1 MATGAYN
8 ENAYENAVLEVL
20 RSMKWD
26 CLFGP
31 DIERD
36 YSDPMLADAFTFQVR
51 KLNRDVPAE
60 AVDDAIRQVRSIGGG
75 SLVARNAKF
84 TNWLQNGVEGACT
97 VAGAQTTRLVKLV
110 DYDHPERNAFH
121 AVNQWT
127 VTDGEVER
135 RPDVVLFVNGMP
147 LVVIELKNPSKPDTT
162 VHEAYL
168 QLRNYQQ
175 DIPELFVFNQVC
187 VASDMVSTR
196 AGSLTANESWFKEW
210 KSIDGKKEDGAV
222 GNFETLFRGLLAPER
237 LLDVVKNFICFSG
250 KGPKADKI
258 LAGYHQYFA
267 VKRAIRKT
275 KEAMGKDGRGGVFW
289 HTQGSGKSLSMVFYA
304 HLLAAELD
312 GPTVLVLTDRNDL
325 DGQLYGQFLKCEGF
339 LRQTAVQATSRAH
352 LREFLKNQRQNGIFF
367 STIQKFEEADDAL
380 SRRRDLIVIAD
391 EAHRGHYGFAETEK
405 AVRQKDGTV
414 TTRRVVPTAR
424 IIHDSLPNAT
434 FIGFTGTPIDEGD
447 RSTREVFGDYI
458 DIYDMT
464 QAVDDGATRP
474 VYYES
479 RVVKLKLDNE
489 ALAQIDAEYKRI
501 AAADEA
507 DEVVV
512 EQSKRDMSQMEVL
525 LGHDDTVNSLVDDIL
540 EHYEKYREGNLVG
553 KAMIVAYSRPI
564 AIKIYKRF
572 LKLRPKWEKSGK
584 IQVVMTE
591 GNQDPEEWRR
601 IIGTKRD
608 RMERAEQFKD
618 VDSPFKIAIVVDM
631 WLTGFDV
638 PCLDTM
644 YVYKPMSG
652 HNLMQAI
659 ARVNRVYG
667 DKEGG
672 LVVDY
677 IGIAAELKRAMNQ
690 YTVRDR
696 KKYGNPDVA
705 KIALPKFYEHLE
717 VCRAQLHGYNY
728 GKGIDGTDLER
739 AKAIAGAVNFLLAP
753 ERKKRKDIF
762 LENAYLMK
770 QALSLCAALVPE
782 RDRFEAGF
790 MEAVRGMINQWT
802 LTGSGGEKKGLA
814 ELNAHIAEMVKQSVA
829 SEGVIN
835 LFSDRKE
842 AVSLFDAAFLS
853 EIRKMKEKNLA
864 VEILRK
870 LLTESVKLHQRKNLV
885 KSEEFSRLL
894 SKAMNDYVNGH
905 ITNEEVIK
913 RLIELAKRIKEGVD
927 ATPKGLTEDEAAFYD
942 ALSKP
947 EAVRKFYTDDTLI
960 QLTKE
965 LTDQLR
971 RNRTVDWDRR
981 ESARAHMRMLVK
993 RLLKKYKYPPE
1004 EAADALQTVM
1014 RQCELWVD
1022 TTEYE
1027 DRAEAAL
1034 PYRAAMWQGRPRP
1047 SRDPYEYAEAATTG
1061 DSRKGSGDGYDASK

>member
-1 MATGAYN
+1 MASGAYN
-8 ENAYENAVLEVL
+8 ENSYENAVLEVL
-20 RSMKWD
+20 GSLGWERM
-26 CLFGP
+26 FGP
-31 DIERD
+31 DVERD
-36 YSDPMLADAFTFQVR
+36 YGDPMLADTFEQQVR
-51 KLNRDVPAE
+51 RLNPKVPRE
-60 AVDDAIRQVRSIGGG
+60 AVEDAIRQVRGIGGG
-75 SLVARNAKF
+75 SLAVRNATF
-84 TNWLQNGVEGACT
+84 TDWLQNGVGGACT
-97 VAGAQTTRLVKLV
+97 VAGARTTRLVRLV
-110 DYDHPERNAFH
+110 DYEQPKHNTFH

-127 VTDGEVER
+127 VTDGEVNR

-147 LVVIELKNPSKPDTT
+147 LVVIELKNPSKPETT

-175 DIPELFVFNQVC
+175 DIPELFVFNQIC
-187 VASDMVSTR
+187 VTSDMVSTR
-196 AGSLTANESWFKEW
+196 AGSLTAGESWFREW
-210 KSIDGKKEDGAV
+210 KSIDGKKEDGKV

-237 LLDVVKNFICFSG
+237 LLDVVRNFVCFSG

-267 VKRAIRKT
+267 VRRAVRKT
-275 KEAMGKDGRGGVFW
+275 KEAMGRDGRGGVFW

-339 LRQTAVQATSRAH
+339 LRQTAVQAESRAH
-352 LREFLKNQRQNGIFF
+352 LREFLKNQRQNGLFF

-380 SRRRDLIVIAD
+380 SRRRDVIVIAD
-391 EAHRGHYGFAETEK
+391 EAHRGHYGFAEREK
-405 AVRQKDGTV
+405 VVRKKDGTV
-414 TTRRVVPTAR
+414 ETRRSVPTAR

-434 FIGFTGTPIDEGD
+434 FIGFTGTPIDKCD

-479 RVVKLKLDNE
+479 RVVKLNLDRG
-489 ALAQIDAEYKRI
+489 ALERIDAEYRRI
-501 AAADEA
+501 AAEEEA

-512 EQSKRDMSQMEVL
+512 ERSKRDLSQMEVL
-525 LGHDDTVNSLVDDIL
+525 LGHDATIRSLVDDIL
-540 EHYEKYREGNLVG
+540 AHYETYREGNLVG

-564 AIKIYKRF
+564 AMKIYERF
-572 LKLRPKWEKSGK
+572 LELRPQWGAVGK

-591 GNQDPEEWRR
+591 GNQDPEEWRE
-601 IIGTKRD
+601 IIGTKRE
-608 RMERAEQFKD
+608 RLERAESFKN
-618 VDSPFKIAIVVDM
+618 VNSPFKIAIVVDM

-659 ARVNRVYG
+659 ARVNRVYK

-677 IGIAAELKRAMNQ
+677 IGIAAELKRAMSQ

-696 KKYGNPDVA
+696 KKFGNPDVA
-705 KIALPKFYEHLE
+705 RTAMPKFYEHLE
-717 VCRAQLHGYNY
+717 VCRAQLHGFGY

-739 AKAIAGAVNFLLAP
+739 AKTINGAVNFLLAP
-753 ERKKRKDIF
+753 KQKKRKDIF
-762 LENAYLMK
+762 LESAYLMK
-770 QALSLCAALVPE
+770 QALSLCAALLPE

-790 MEAVRGMINQWT
+790 MEAVRGMICQWT
-802 LTGSGGEKKGLA
+802 LTGAGGVKKGLA
-814 ELNAHIAEMVKQSVA
+814 ELNAQIAEMVKESVS
-829 SEGVIN
+829 SEGVVN

-842 AVSLFDAAFLS
+842 AVSLFDAAFLA

-864 VEILRK
+864 VEILKK
-870 LLTESVKLHQRKNLV
+870 LLTESIRLHARRNLV

-894 SKAMNDYVNGH
+894 SKVMNQYVNGH
-905 ITNEEVIK
+905 ITNDEVIK
-913 RLIELAKRIKEGVD
+913 RLIELAGRIQSGVE
-927 ATPKGLTEDEAAFYD
+927 AMPKGLTEDEAAFYD

-947 EAVRKFYTDDTLI
+947 EAVRKLYTDETLVQI
-960 QLTKE
+960 TKE
-965 LTDQLR
+965 LTEQLR
-971 RNRTVDWDRR
+971 NNRTVDWDRR

-993 RLLKKYKYPPE
+993 RLLKKYKYPPK
-1004 EAADALQTVM
+1004 EAEGALQTVM
-1014 RQCELWVD
+1014 RQCELWAD
-1022 TTEYE
+1022 T
-1027 DRAEAAL
+1027 AA
-1034 PYRAAMWQGRPRP
+1034 A
-1047 SRDPYEYAEAATTG
+1047 
-1061 DSRKGSGDGYDASK
+1061 

>member
-8 ENAYENAVLEVL
+8 ENAYEKAVMELLAKEGWQVEY
-20 RSMKWD
+20 
-26 CLFGP
+26 GP

-36 YSDPMLADAFTFQVR
+36 YSEAAWDDVLCDRVFAI
-51 KLNRDVPAE
+51 NRDTP
-60 AVDDAIRQVRSIGGG
+60 DDALCEALNKLKDISGG
-75 SLVARNAKF
+75 SVAARNAKF
-84 TNWLQNGVEGACT
+84 TDWLQNGIEADCIEGGEERT
-97 VAGAQTTRLVKLV
+97 VLV
-110 DYDHPERNAFH
+110 DLIDYAHPERNKFH

-127 VTDGEVER
+127 VQNGEVVR
-135 RPDVVLFVNGMP
+135 RPDVVLFVNGLP
-147 LVVIELKNPSKPDTT
+147 LVVIELKNPSKPETT
-162 VHEAYL
+162 VHEAFL
-168 QLRNYQQ
+168 QLRNYQH
-175 DIPELFVFNQVC
+175 DIPDLFTYNQIC
-187 VASDMVSTR
+187 VVSDMVSTK
-196 AGSLTANESWFKEW
+196 AGTITSNESWFKEW

-222 GNFETLFRGLLAPER
+222 GNFETLFRGLLEPKR

-250 KGPKADKI
+250 ASSVPGHSWPGFDKI

-267 VKRAIRKT
+267 VRKAIKKT
-275 KEAMGKDGRGGVFW
+275 KQAMRGDGRGGVFW

-304 HLLAAELD
+304 HLLSAELD
-312 GPTVLVLTDRNDL
+312 GPTILVLTDRNDL
-325 DGQLYGQFLKCEGF
+325 DGQLYGQFLKCAGF
-339 LRQTAVQATSRAH
+339 LRQTAEQATSRAH
-352 LREFLKNQRQNGIFF
+352 LKEFLKTRRQNGLFF
-367 STIQKFEEADDAL
+367 STIQKFEESDDAL
-380 SRRRDLIVIAD
+380 SRRRDVIVIAD
-391 EAHRGHYGFAETEK
+391 EAHRGHYGFAESEK
-405 AVRQKDGTV
+405 VVRKEDGTIE
-414 TTRRVVPTAR
+414 TRRVVPTAR
-424 IIHDSLPNAT
+424 IIHDSLPMAT
-434 FIGFTGTPIDEGD
+434 FIGFTGTPIELGD

-464 QAVDDGATRP
+464 QAVEDGATRP

-479 RVVKLKLDNE
+479 RVVHLKLNDE
-489 ALAQIDAEYKRI
+489 ALAKIDAEYRRI
-501 AAADEA
+501 AAEGEA
-507 DEVVV
+507 DDEVI
-512 EQSKRDMSQMEVL
+512 EQSKRDQSQMEVL
-525 LGHDDTVNSLVDDIL
+525 LGHDGTVKSLVDDIL
-540 EHYEKYREGNLVG
+540 EHYEKYREKNLAG

-572 LKLRPKWEKSGK
+572 LKLRPAWGKSGK

-591 GNQDPEEWRR
+591 GNQDPEEWRD

-608 RMERAEQFKD
+608 RMERALQFKD
-618 VDSPFKIAIVVDM
+618 ADSPFKIAIVVDM

-644 YVYKPMSG
+644 YVYKPMVG

-677 IGIAAELKRAMNQ
+677 IGIAAALKDAMNQ

-705 KIALPKFYEHLE
+705 KIAKPKFYEHLE
-717 VCRAQLHGYNY
+717 VCRAQLHGYAY
-728 GKGIDGTDLER
+728 SKGIDGSDLER
-739 AKAIAGAVNFLLAP
+739 AKAINGAVNFLLAP
-753 ERKKRKDIF
+753 ERKRQKEIF
-762 LENAYLMK
+762 LENAYLMR
-770 QALSLCAALVPE
+770 QALSLCAALIPE
-782 RDRFEAGF
+782 HDRFEAGF
-790 MEAVRGMINQWT
+790 MEAVRGMLNQWT
-802 LTGSGGEKKGLA
+802 MTGSGGEKKGLA
-814 ELNAHIAEMVKQSVA
+814 ELNAQIAEMVKESVA
-829 SEGVIN
+829 SEGVVN
-835 LFSDRKE
+835 LFSDKKE
-842 AVSLFDAAFLS
+842 AVSLFDAAFLT
-853 EIRKMKEKNLA
+853 EIRRMKEKNLA

-870 LLTESVKLHQRKNLV
+870 LLSESVRLHARKNLV
-885 KSEEFSRLL
+885 KSEEFSELL
-894 SKAMNDYVNGH
+894 SKAMNEYVNGH

-913 RLIELAKRIKEGVD
+913 RLIELAKRIKEGID
-927 ATPKGLTEDEAAFYD
+927 STPKGLNEDEAAFYD

-1004 EAADALQTVM
+1004 EAKGALETVM

-1022 TTEYE
+1022 ETAPTGDIPYE
-1027 DRAEAAL
+1027 QDYLLEAAEDHARFGL
-1034 PYRAAMWQGRPRP
+1034 
-1047 SRDPYEYAEAATTG
+1047 
-1061 DSRKGSGDGYDASK
+1061 